1 MWSRLRTRPACA
13 RIKSPQGRTGERFA
27 AKPGGALTWP
37 WPAAIG
43 AAWTPSPA
51 RWRARAARGS
61 GRGVSRGASRE
72 PAPSAEPGQSAPP
85 LDMRGLLLTAVLV
98 MMGFTAVAVL
108 LGWLFQEPLL
118 ATGQWFVERFG
129 GVGIAVG
136 FFFPDAFTMPVPN
149 DAFTAFGL
157 WGGMPFWRVVAW
169 GSLGSLLGGS
179 TGWAIGRYLLAR
191 SPGLRAYIKRRGGDE
206 MTRPPA
212 PRRPVVPGDRGGVPR
227 ALLGHLLGSRRDQDA
242 LPGISGD
249 LAPACAPSRRVLVAD
264 PAGLRQREWVGGR
277 VRR

>member
-1 MWSRLRTRPACA
+1 VEPIPPRDREQELLDRE
-13 RIKSPQGRTGERFA
+13 QELLGERV
-27 AKPGGALTWP
+27 GAP
-37 WPAAIG
+37 DQVVDA
-43 AAWTPSPA
+43 
-51 RWRARAARGS
+51 
-61 GRGVSRGASRE
+61 
-72 PAPSAEPGQSAPP
+72 GQPAPP
-85 LDMRGLLLTAVLV
+85 LDMRGVLITAVLV

-118 ATGQWFVERFG
+118 ATGQWFVARFG

-179 TGWAIGRYLLAR
+179 TGWAIGRHLLAR

-206 MTRPPA
+206 MTAHLR
-212 PRRPVVPGDRGGVPR
+212 RGGRWFLAIAAVSPVPYSVTCWAAGATKMPYPEFLAISLLRVPR
-227 ALLGHLLGSRRDQDA
+227 VAAFLWLIQQGFVSV
-242 LPGISGD
+242 SG
-249 LAPACAPSRRVLVAD
+249 
-264 PAGLRQREWVGGR
+264 
-277 VRR
+277 